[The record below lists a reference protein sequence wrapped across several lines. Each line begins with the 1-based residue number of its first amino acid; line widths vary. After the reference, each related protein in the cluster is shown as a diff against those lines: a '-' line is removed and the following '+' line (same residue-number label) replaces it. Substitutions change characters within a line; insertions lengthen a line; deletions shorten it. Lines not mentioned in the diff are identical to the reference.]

1 VRRGASRRA
10 VAGGIAALLV
20 LVIGGAATHVV
31 PRPVPRR
38 VVAAAPP
45 PPVYHAPPPPPVP
58 TLTTIATVTGALR
71 YSATPGGR
79 PIGAIPVGSWWGQ
92 TKRLPVVARL
102 PGWLEVRLPQRPNGL
117 TGWIPA
123 RSARL
128 STTRF
133 AILVDVTTTRL
144 QLWHAGR
151 LLYDLPAGVGTT
163 TDPTPLGIYYVMDVA
178 PPEGPG
184 WGPFILDTNAHSDA
198 IQSWEGEGDA
208 FTAIHGP
215 LGADAEIGT
224 TGGAISHGCI
234 RLHDADLAKLAG
246 VPPGTPVVITAARL
260 VAARTP

>member
-1 VRRGASRRA
+1 MTRRAASRRWITA
-10 VAGGIAALLV
+10 GIAALLV
-20 LVIGGAATHVV
+20 LVIGGAAVRVV
-31 PRPVPRR
+31 PPPPPKR
-38 VVAAAPP
+38 VVVAPP
-45 PPVYHAPPPPPVP
+45 PPMYHRPPALPVP
-58 TLTTIATVTGALR
+58 ALTTIAKVTGALR
-71 YSATPGGR
+71 YSARPGGR
-79 PIGAIPVGSWWGQ
+79 PVGAIPVGSWWGQ
-92 TKRLPVVARL
+92 TKELPVVARV

-151 LLYDLPAGVGTT
+151 LLYDLPAGVGTH
-163 TDPTPLGIYYVMDVA
+163 TDPTPLGVYYVMDVA

-184 WGPFILDTNAHSDA
+184 WGPFILDTNAHSEA
-198 IQSWEGEGDA
+198 IQDWEGSGDA

-215 LGADAEIGT
+215 LGADAAIGT
-224 TGGAISHGCI
+224 TGGDISHGCI

-246 VPPGTPVVITAARL
+246 VPPGTPVIITSSRT
-260 VAARTP
+260 VA